1 MTFRRLIRYL
11 EKHIGNHQIP
21 TRRNAHEIREFLRPD
36 GVHHDLVKDV
46 VRRIYKT
53 NNCGHLDAVVRRP
66 ATLGPLAEI
75 RLEIMHSPRTDIDQY
90 RFIEELYARATKFFD
105 EHDPDASP
113 LKEAASHGASRHSPS
128 KAKVIYF

>member
-1 MTFRRLIRYL
+1 MTFRQFINYL
-11 EKHIGNHQIP
+11 EEHIGNHQIP
-21 TRRNAHEIREFLRPD
+21 TRHNAHEIREFLRPD
-36 GVHHDLVKDV
+36 GVHHNLVKKV

-90 RFIEELYARATKFFD
+90 RFIEELCASATKFFN
-105 EHDPDASP
+105 EHDPGASH
-113 LKEAASHGASRHSPS
+113 LKEAARRDASRHSPS
-128 KAKVIYF
+128 KAEVIYF